1 MSGVKKKN
9 CNIHQTFFMS
19 FKKIPFYSVIKQRLM
34 ITLHPQSERDQ
45 HGDQTKES

>member
-34 ITLHPQSERDQ
+34 ITLSERDQ